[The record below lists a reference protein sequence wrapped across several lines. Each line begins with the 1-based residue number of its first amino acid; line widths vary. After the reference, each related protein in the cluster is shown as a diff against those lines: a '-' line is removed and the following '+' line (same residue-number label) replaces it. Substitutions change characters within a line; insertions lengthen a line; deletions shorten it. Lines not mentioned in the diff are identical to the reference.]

1 MSLLVK
7 HVGKLMPPL
16 SGWWSPTQLTKNC
29 NQAMQ
34 SAVLLVIDFLP
45 LFPCSSTFAPSVHQS
60 NHYDYFDAQMKNTIK
75 ACQAIAYK

>member
-1 MSLLVK
+1 
-7 HVGKLMPPL
+7 
-16 SGWWSPTQLTKNC
+16 
-29 NQAMQ
+29 MQ